1 MIFVGLI
8 FAAFLIILVLKVTQG
23 RKQRKVLPRGGETER
38 GREVPAN
45 YYDKLAAVNLQEEPP
60 VGRTTLTDSVLTRSG
75 FSSSI
80 LAGKKPVSE
89 AAALREKSGLEKINQ
104 LPKMQQA
111 VMWAELLGKPKSERM

>member
-1 MIFVGLI
+1 MIFAGLI
-8 FAAFLIILVLKVTQG
+8 FGAVLSVFVLKIVQA
-23 RKQRKVLPRGGETER
+23 RKRRKVLHRGGETER

-45 YYDKLAAVNLQEEPP
+45 YYDKSAAVNLQEEPP
-60 VGRTTLTDSVLTRSG
+60 VGRTTLTDSVHTPSG